1 MQNVLYQGSVF
12 YLIYHNYNKNSKQL
26 ENALI
31 TKKKKKKI
39 EQALKNEV
47 KN

>member
-31 TKKKKKKI
+31 TKKKKI